1 MTRSIVYLSAIL
13 AAVTASASQDHS
25 QASHHHS
32 VYADE
37 ARSEI
42 ASLSADELKQLES
55 GAGMGFAR
63 AAELSGYPG
72 PMHVLEAAK
81 ELGLSDSQREE
92 TQRIFDTMKSDA
104 LRIGGEI
111 IEKERRLSLRFQHR
125 HIDETVLRELAAELG
140 LLRAELRVAHL
151 RAHLSTTALLTPEQ
165 IQRYDE
171 LRGYAK
177 SEQARA
183 P

>member
-1 MTRSIVYLSAIL
+1 MTRSIVSLFFVL
-13 AAVTASASQDHS
+13 AAVTASSQDHS
-25 QASHHHS
+25 QSHHHS

-37 ARSEI
+37 AKSEI
-42 ASLSADELKQLES
+42 ASLSAEELEQLES

-81 ELGLSDSQREE
+81 ELELSEPQREK
-92 TQRIFDTMKSDA
+92 TQQIFDTMKSDA

-125 HIDETVLRELAAELG
+125 HIDETVLRELVAELG
-140 LLRAELRVAHL
+140 LLRAELRLAHL

-165 IQRYDE
+165 IRRYAE
-171 LRGYAK
+171 LRGYAR
-177 SEQARA
+177 EVAE
-183 P
+183 PGM